1 MWFKNL
7 LLKLDTNT
15 SNKKL
20 SNESNFIFSVFQQL
34 ELMYP
39 LLGQRINIWRDLTA
53 IAIDRVK
60 NYSEN
65 RIFTATKLIVQIKQ
79 DNVKVLFLEMT
90 LNVPNMMSEDILYH
104 IMTRLQNQSTASSV
118 SEHYLN
124 ALKASNFWNIILRA
138 NVNVAKLNSNPFV
151 KNTKTYI
158 NELAGLLLEKTIDI
172 QLLQQILEY
181 NDEYLFRH
189 FDAAV
194 AKKKALGDVIVS
206 RDEIAKLRKICN
218 NYQTQLDDWEKL
230 KCSEASLLWT
240 NVTDVNSELDLM
252 GNYKISGSQRFVK
265 TLNNLSKIPQWTYRL
280 KELEKV
286 VKMEIFKVPHNNDDW
301 LTKSIRILKGDS
313 TELGQLNDLFDYLD
327 RNFFNVSQDCWK
339 LIEELSR
346 AEIFIRFLKDIA
358 GHDIENLINGVGDHS
373 DEELI
378 QEDSVSSLIQVK
390 QFLFPLMNKNMETI
404 SDFLKELLNVINKDH
419 TLREKIAL
427 CNSSNV
433 ALRIMYN
440 NIQNRGEVTKE
451 KIKNAVLNGTF
462 TFSRDHREDKCL
474 VSLQYPSKSNLKYNL
489 NEILN
494 LRGQALLIANHKN
507 TVMINSKEVE
517 MSKDVIDKFVAQ
529 VDITLEI
536 INLVTMLIQ
545 VGHFD
550 YRKFIKELQGTDKMK
565 VYLKSLKEEL
575 KKWQDIVDLAQEKWY
590 YLTFFSAH
598 HILSFFASK
607 KGYDKHLFC
616 IVNLEL
622 LDIELQFYFV
632 NYFKEMQSKYTNENY
647 LLALLCGRSSYVLD
661 HYSLEV
667 QAINELN
674 AETLRK
680 VYQELFSNI
689 TFLIRDNMDFRYLV
703 NKLKKCNLTY
713 AQSLHIN
720 ILSTDCPEDVNLF
733 LFELLTFRVT
743 LHDKIIVSFPETYIF
758 IEIASMI
765 KQNLLNILPIV
776 SYLPFK
782 HLSWNIKDFKVSQEI
797 ASSIQVVCHFLN
809 LYDNGKIDTEEIFSQ
824 GSEFI
829 KDPLS
834 EEHINICVNI
844 LADQLIKFTS
854 NLKINNSEL
863 VKKLGETDANNAYI
877 ANIRLTLIE
886 LLLNTS
892 KDSVIQVLK
901 ANDQLKSSTFEYEN
915 EIIQLDNS
923 NINIF
928 FFNSQ
933 EFPLIFDKNKVPDN
947 IKLLLESQVPS
958 EDREFLDSYFGAY
971 YMKKLISI
979 LLRVNANIPVTSLIA
994 QFALVVEVQ
1003 FLALNLHAGIDE
1015 ETIMTFMN
1023 DALKKAEKGE
1033 TWILFY
1039 EINTCNH
1046 LGLFADLISNKK
1058 YKDKPI
1064 HPNIRLFATCNPYRF
1079 RTGIQSEASK
1089 DKQYDENKVKPLPD
1103 QILDYVCDYGILN
1116 PQDYAF
1122 ISFIH
1127 SMVDDELNI
1136 LADPVFLE
1144 LLFASQKF
1152 IRKVE
1157 ERYSNRPIY
1166 RKGHTYPPAGN
1177 PTIKTRSYVLALS
1190 LCYHSRL
1197 YDQDLRKQYRHEME
1211 QVLQNYK
1218 AYIGENMF
1226 ARIIREEQEDYIN
1239 RMQCPPNT
1247 AHNEALLENVLVM
1260 IVCILTKIPLFLIGA
1275 SGSSKS
1281 LAIRLI
1287 SSNLR
1292 GSDSDDKYFKTLP
1305 RIYLISHQSSS
1316 SSTPEGVIKV
1326 FDKANKFQKT
1336 TSKRFPVASV
1346 VLLDNVNLTET
1357 NPFNPLKVLHSL
1369 LEPRYPATELTVSV
1383 IGISNL
1389 RLDNSKNS
1397 RALIVQRPQVNLDDL
1412 VDTAECL
1419 LNTRVI
1425 GH

>member
-1 MWFKNL
+1 M
-7 LLKLDTNT
+7 
-15 SNKKL
+15 
-20 SNESNFIFSVFQQL
+20 
-34 ELMYP
+34 
-39 LLGQRINIWRDLTA
+39 
-53 IAIDRVK
+53 
-60 NYSEN
+60 
-65 RIFTATKLIVQIKQ
+65 
-79 DNVKVLFLEMT
+79 
-90 LNVPNMMSEDILYH
+90 
-104 IMTRLQNQSTASSV
+104 
-118 SEHYLN
+118 
-124 ALKASNFWNIILRA
+124 
-138 NVNVAKLNSNPFV
+138 
-151 KNTKTYI
+151 
-158 NELAGLLLEKTIDI
+158 
-172 QLLQQILEY
+172 
-181 NDEYLFRH
+181 
-189 FDAAV
+189 
-194 AKKKALGDVIVS
+194 
-206 RDEIAKLRKICN
+206 
-218 NYQTQLDDWEKL
+218 
-230 KCSEASLLWT
+230 
-240 NVTDVNSELDLM
+240 
-252 GNYKISGSQRFVK
+252 
-265 TLNNLSKIPQWTYRL
+265 
-280 KELEKV
+280 
-286 VKMEIFKVPHNNDDW
+286 
-301 LTKSIRILKGDS
+301 
-313 TELGQLNDLFDYLD
+313 
-327 RNFFNVSQDCWK
+327 
-339 LIEELSR
+339 EELS
-346 AEIFIRFLKDIA
+346 
-358 GHDIENLINGVGDHS
+358 S
-373 DEELI
+373 
-378 QEDSVSSLIQVK
+378 
-390 QFLFPLMNKNMETI
+390 
-404 SDFLKELLNVINKDH
+404 
-419 TLREKIAL
+419 
-427 CNSSNV
+427 
-433 ALRIMYN
+433 
-440 NIQNRGEVTKE
+440 
-451 KIKNAVLNGTF
+451 
-462 TFSRDHREDKCL
+462 
-474 VSLQYPSKSNLKYNL
+474 
-489 NEILN
+489 
-494 LRGQALLIANHKN
+494 
-507 TVMINSKEVE
+507 
-517 MSKDVIDKFVAQ
+517 
-529 VDITLEI
+529 
-536 INLVTMLIQ
+536 
-545 VGHFD
+545 
-550 YRKFIKELQGTDKMK
+550 FIKR
-565 VYLKSLKEEL
+565 
-575 KKWQDIVDLAQEKWY
+575 
-590 YLTFFSAH
+590 
-598 HILSFFASK
+598 SFFASK

-758 IEIASMI
+758 IEIAFMI

-979 LLRVNANIPVTSLIA
+979 LLRVNANIPVVICGEAGCGKTSLIA

-1064 HPNIRLFATCNPYRF
+1064 HPNIRLFATCNPCRF

-1157 ERYSNRPIY
+1157 ERYSVSLHDVKRTIRLVEFFHTTLQNRPIY